1 MPALSPQNIVKLEV
15 KAVIPHKKKNIF
27 EDESALLVKKNTI
40 SRFLFQAH
48 HTVVAGRRHEVKM
61 KRRRNG
67 RRGLVEGGGQWEP
80 NGVETFL
87 SWHLRNLPRIII
99 IVVES
104 SKAHHKNA
112 KLSC

>member
-1 MPALSPQNIVKLEV
+1 MGIVNMKIVKMKIV
-15 KAVIPHKKKNIF
+15 KMKI
-27 EDESALLVKKNTI
+27 
-40 SRFLFQAH
+40 
-48 HTVVAGRRHEVKM
+48 VKM

-87 SWHLRNLPRIII
+87 SWHLRNLPLIIII
-99 IVVES
+99 IVVKS